1 MDLKQLRYFT
11 VVATERSFRRASEKL
26 HMAQPPLS
34 RQVQQL
40 EEELG
45 VILIDRKAKP
55 IELTPAGRLL
65 YEQAIQVLDRV
76 VDIRKMVEKLNSS
89 NRPRFVIGYV
99 ASTIYARLPDLIR
112 RFRKIAPRV
121 DLSLVEMMSIDQIRA
136 LKEGRI
142 DVGFGRVRLEDPVI
156 RRIVLREERL
166 VVALPLAHPL
176 GKKKTPLKL
185 RALGAET
192 IIVYPRQP
200 RPSYADQV
208 LSFFRDQGIE
218 PVSIREASELQSAV
232 GLVAAEEGI
241 CLVPESIAYMRQH
254 DVRYRPL
261 SDRHASSPIIMSYR
275 PDTALPELALL
286 SQVLG
291 EMYAEWGYPIPD
303 ELNELVGNRG
313 KPI

>member
-1 MDLKQLRYFT
+1 MDLRQLRYFT
-11 VVATERSFRRASEKL
+11 VIATERSFRKAAEKL
-26 HMAQPPLS
+26 HIAQPPLS

-40 EEELG
+40 EDELG

-65 YEQAIQVLDRV
+65 HEQAIQVLDRII
-76 VDIRKMVEKLNSS
+76 DIRRMVEKLNSF

-112 RFRKIAPRV
+112 RFRKIAPQV
-121 DLSLVEMMSIDQIRA
+121 DLSLIEMMSIDQVRA

-142 DVGFGRVRLEDPVI
+142 DVGFGRVRFEDPAV

-176 GKKKTPLKL
+176 SKKKGPLKL
-185 RALGAET
+185 RSLGSET
-192 IIVYPRQP
+192 IIVYPKQP

-218 PVSIREASELQSAV
+218 PVNIQEASELQSAV

-261 SDRHASSPIIMSYR
+261 SDQHARSPIIMSYR
-275 PDTALPELALL
+275 PDTAAPELALL
-286 SQVLG
+286 CQVLR
-291 EMYAEWGYPIPD
+291 EMYTQWGYPIPD
-303 ELNELVGNRG
+303 ELRG
-313 KPI
+313 